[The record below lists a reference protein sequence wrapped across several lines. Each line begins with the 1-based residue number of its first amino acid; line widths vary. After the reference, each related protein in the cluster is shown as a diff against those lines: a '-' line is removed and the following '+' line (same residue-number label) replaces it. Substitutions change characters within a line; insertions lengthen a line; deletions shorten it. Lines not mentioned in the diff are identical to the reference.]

1 MTEAIRWKHGARC
14 AVTLSFDVDGE
25 TPWIYRDKALADR
38 PLHMSMGAYGP
49 KTGVPRILALLDRYD
64 IKAGF
69 FIPGWIVERYPD
81 LCREIVRRGHEVG
94 HHGYLHEKP
103 FFLASREE
111 EEALLEKSVEIFQ
124 QVLGVKPLGSR
135 APSADPSQ
143 HTMDL
148 LKKHGFVYH
157 SNMMDADLPY
167 LHKTPPRRAGRAAH
181 RVGEQRL
188 PLLRLQRGAA
198 RRERHLEPAG
208 RLRDLVGGVRG
219 HVRRGRLL
227 QPHGSSAGDRAA
239 LADAHARAS
248 HPSDPRQ
255 EGHLVREADREW
267 RSSGSRDA
275 TRITRVAQAAFS
287 CPPSSANGCAHRAPT
302 RARQLVVARHAL
314 GAGRPPP
321 SQRYCPYRIFSTTAR
336 ILR

>member
-14 AVTLSFDVDGE
+14 AVTLSFDLDGE

-111 EEALLEKSVEIFQ
+111 EEALLVKSVDIFE
-124 QVLGVKPLGSR
+124 QVLGVKPRGSR

-148 LKKHGFVYH
+148 LRKHGFVYH

-167 LHKTPPRRAGRAAH
+167 LHKTPHGELVELPTAWVNNDFPFFGFSAVPP
-181 RVGEQRL
+181 VGNGIWSQQDVFEIWSEEFE
-188 PLLRLQRGAA
+188 GMYD
-198 RRERHLEPAG
+198 E
-208 RLRDLVGGVRG
+208 GGFFNLMG
-219 HVRRGRLL
+219 HPQV
-227 QPHGSSAGDRAA
+227 
-239 LADAHARAS
+239 
-248 HPSDPRQ
+248 
-255 EGHLVREADREW
+255 
-267 RSSGSRDA
+267 
-275 TRITRVAQAAFS
+275 I
-287 CPPSSANGCAHRAPT
+287 
-302 RARQLVVARHAL
+302 
-314 GAGRPPP
+314 GRP
-321 SQRYCPYRIFSTTAR
+321 SRMRMLERLIRQ
-336 ILR
+336 ILGKKDIWFAKPIEVAEFWLERQ